1 MIDKILYLTL
11 EGIRN
16 VWRHKVTSFIAVISM
31 SISIYVVS
39 LLFIAGFNSQKI
51 LQYFR
56 GKYKIEVF
64 FNQTISNQ
72 EAVGLIHKIKKIKGI
87 RTASIIEKEDALRI
101 FKDQF
106 NEDIKKILGYN
117 PLPVSAVINL
127 SRTKTEPI
135 KIEKIIKEI
144 KEVGSIEKVLY
155 QGSLIRKIEK
165 NYKKIIDKLPYV
177 GMAII
182 LTSILIIFNTIRLS
196 LYSRKELINNLK
208 LIGAT
213 KLFIITPFI
222 IEGLMISFFSI
233 MLVFP
238 LIFGT
243 VEGVNF
249 LISTFSSFKVKVGL
263 DSKILLWLP
272 IMVFIVSLFGSY
284 RASSSFIK

>member
-233 MLVFP
+233 ILVFP

>member
-39 LLFIAGFNSQKI
+39 LLFIAGFNTQKI

>member
-1 MIDKILYLTL
+1 MIDKVLYLTF
-11 EGIRN
+11 EGIKN
-16 VWRHKVTSFIAVISM
+16 IWRHKTTSLIAVISM
-31 SISIYVVS
+31 SISIYLVC
-39 LLFIAGFNSQKI
+39 LLFIAGFNTQKV

-64 FNQTISNQ
+64 FNQTVSNQ
-72 EAVGLIHKIKKIKGI
+72 EAVGLIHKIRKIKGV

-127 SRTKTEPI
+127 SRTKIGPI
-135 KIEKIIKEI
+135 NIEKLIKEI
-144 KEVGSIEKVLY
+144 KGIGSIEKVLY

-177 GMAII
+177 GIAII
-182 LTSILIIFNTIRLS
+182 LTTILIIFNTIRLS
-196 LYSRKELINNLK
+196 LYSRKELINNLR

-213 KLFIITPFI
+213 KLFIMTPFI
-222 IEGLMISFFSI
+222 IEGLMISFLSL
-233 MLVFP
+233 MLAFP

-243 VEGVNF
+243 VEGLNF
-249 LISTFSSFKVKVGL
+249 LIMTFSSFKVNVGL
-263 DSKILLWLP
+263 DFKILLWLP
-272 IMVFIVSLFGSY
+272 IMVIIVSIFGSY